1 MLFVSLVVSYSRLTI
16 LAHEPAGPPAVG
28 RAVALAAPP
37 NLAFEDRGTRPAP
50 AAASPGPPERRSAAV
65 VVGGGGGAP
74 SSSPSLSTLALV
86 LALSLALGMAFT
98 FILDVNAGLR
108 VSESSTGV
116 SL

>member
-37 NLAFEDRGTRPAP
+37 NLAFEDRGTRAAP
-50 AAASPGPPERRSAAV
+50 AAASPGPPERRLAAV
-65 VVGGGGGAP
+65 VGVGGGAP

-86 LALSLALGMAFT
+86 LALSLALGLAFT